1 MQSENSS
8 FVTCRVAWGK
18 LNGPDAWHPLTD
30 HMLDVAAC
38 FHAMAQTPACSRSLE
53 KTAGRAL
60 THLDLM
66 RLTALAFLNDIGK
79 ANAGFQA
86 KRWSHTDQ
94 RAPQGWPAPAGHS
107 SEAMCIFGK
116 AELLNQLPVDEMS
129 NWGAACMS
137 LWRASISHHGR
148 PVEDNIDSLS
158 AKHLWRPVQSAGKE
172 VYNPQATLRE
182 IGSPVHARIGLQFCR
197 RQN

>member
-8 FVTCRVAWGK
+8 FVACRVAWGT

-53 KTAGRAL
+53 KAAGQAL

-66 RLTALAFLNDIGK
+66 RLTALAFLHDIGK

-86 KRWSHTDQ
+86 KRWSQTDQ
-94 RAPQGWPAPAGHS
+94 PAPRGWPAPAGHT
-107 SEAMCIFGK
+107 SEALFIFGNLG
-116 AELLNQLPVDEMS
+116 LLNQFPVEEMS
-129 NWGAACMS
+129 QWGHACMS

-148 PVEDNIDSLS
+148 PVEDNIDSRS
-158 AKHLWRPVQSAGKE
+158 ASLLWSPVHNAGKV
-172 VYNPQATLRE
+172 VYDPKATLRE
-182 IGSPVHARIGLQFCR
+182 IGSPVHAGIGP
-197 RQN
+197 

>member
-1 MQSENSS
+1 
-8 FVTCRVAWGK
+8 
-18 LNGPDAWHPLTD
+18 
-30 HMLDVAAC
+30 MLDVAAC

-53 KTAGRAL
+53 KAAGRAL

-66 RLTALAFLNDIGK
+66 RLTALAFLHDIGK